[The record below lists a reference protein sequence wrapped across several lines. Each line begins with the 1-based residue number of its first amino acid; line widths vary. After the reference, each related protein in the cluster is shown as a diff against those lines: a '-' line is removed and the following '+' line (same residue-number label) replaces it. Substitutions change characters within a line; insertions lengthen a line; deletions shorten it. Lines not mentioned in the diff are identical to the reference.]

1 MSCAALTWGTI
12 CDDHVGKHLLWM
24 SSHPSSKIVLT
35 WPQGKGT
42 TCPKSIASLLETW
55 WEPAFFMNAEGTVWR
70 IQSHHLLGY
79 RAAMD
84 QWRHAFPQRGRCPWG
99 FSPGGLT
106 ALSWLAL
113 EQLCKATIPNIFS
126 LAQLFSVRGWGSV
139 LTVESINAET
149 DRLTSFRIEHLH
161 HLVQISLTPSS
172 GSNIA
177 HAH

>member
-1 MSCAALTWGTI
+1 MSCAALTRGTI
-12 CDDHVGKHLLWM
+12 RDDHVGKHMLWM
-24 SSHPSSKIVLT
+24 SSHLSSKIVPT

-79 RAAMD
+79 RGAMD
-84 QWRHAFPQRGRCPWG
+84 QWGHPFPQRGSCPWG
-99 FSPGGLT
+99 SLLVAGTRGLT
-106 ALSWLAL
+106 ALSHLAL
-113 EQLCKATIPNIFS
+113 EQLCKVMIPNIFS
-126 LAQLFSVRGWGSV
+126 LAQLFSVGGKKKCPFFC
-139 LTVESINAET
+139 
-149 DRLTSFRIEHLH
+149 LTSFRIESLH
-161 HLVQISLTPSS
+161 HLVQIFLTPSS